1 MMKKLIKLLAIT
13 MAVLLVVSACGSNNA
28 FQNSY
33 LFSEYSGVEPMTV
46 SDEDDFSTP
55 GIVRETFSNE
65 TDWSLIDKY
74 GTELEKAGF
83 VKEDKSASVEKYF
96 DILWKYTKVNEKA
109 ENGQYCDQV
118 IINKYPSDAHFA
130 DTIQIQVQMNV
141 FIEGET
147 NKKPEQVDKQEN
159 VIPDKESTGEKNALR
174 SAKGYLNSMAFSY
187 SGLVKQLEYEG
198 YTNSEATYAADHCD
212 ADWNEQAVES
222 AKDYLN
228 SMAFSYTGLIDQ
240 LEYEGYTSSQA
251 KFGADN
257 CNADWNEQ
265 AVKSASEYLA
275 SGAFSRQELIEQLI
289 YEGFSEKQ
297 AEFGV
302 SNNGY

>member
-65 TDWSLIDKY
+65 TDWSLVEKY
-74 GTELEKAGF
+74 GTELEKVGF

-118 IINKYPSDAHFA
+118 IINKYPSDSRFS

-141 FIEGET
+141 FVEGKTEEKT
-147 NKKPEQVDKQEN
+147 EQEDKKEGG
-159 VIPDKESTGEKNALR
+159 ISDKESMGEKNALK
-174 SAKGYLNSMAFSY
+174 SAKNYLNSMAFSY
-187 SGLVKQLEYEG
+187 SGLVEQLEYEG
-198 YTNSEATYAADHCD
+198 YTNSEATYAADHC
-212 ADWNEQAVES
+212 
-222 AKDYLN
+222 
-228 SMAFSYTGLIDQ
+228 
-240 LEYEGYTSSQA
+240 
-251 KFGADN
+251 
-257 CNADWNEQ
+257 NADWNVQ
-265 AVKSASEYLA
+265 AVKSAKNYLN
-275 SGAFSRQELIEQLI
+275 SSAFSYSGLIEQ
-289 YEGFSEKQ
+289 
-297 AEFGV
+297 
-302 SNNGY
+302 